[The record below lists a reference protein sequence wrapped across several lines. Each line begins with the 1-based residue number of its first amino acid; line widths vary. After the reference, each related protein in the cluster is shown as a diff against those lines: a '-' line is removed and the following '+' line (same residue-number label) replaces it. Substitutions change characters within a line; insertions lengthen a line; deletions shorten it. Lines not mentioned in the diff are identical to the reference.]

1 MGGTVTAKLC
11 TKWLADEVQL
21 PNVETKGEREIVG
34 MPLRDYLVCA
44 TRANAAFKS
53 ATQKSRVGINLGP
66 KQSRSQGPIL
76 LAASFPFGE
85 EVFINVKKGMEKHFQ
100 SFQCL

>member
-1 MGGTVTAKLC
+1 
-11 TKWLADEVQL
+11 
-21 PNVETKGEREIVG
+21 
-34 MPLRDYLVCA
+34 MPLKDYLVCA

-53 ATQKSRVGINLGP
+53 VTQKSRVGINLGP
-66 KQSRSQGPIL
+66 KQSSPIL

-85 EVFINVKKGMEKHFQ
+85 EVLINVKRGMEKHFQ